1 MQDQF
6 GRLIGP
12 DPSARISR
20 GACLVDGC
28 PCKDARI
35 ISRRRAAFFAQWAR
49 EHGET
54 ADRQIQ
60 ADPVSRELLRP
71 WRDRLLGVPDRPG
84 LAALTN
90 GPSRSEA
97 RGW

>member
-6 GRLIGP
+6 GRPIEP
-12 DPSARISR
+12 DPSARIPR

-35 ISRRRAAFFAQWAR
+35 ISPRRVAFFARLAR

-54 ADRQIQ
+54 ADRQIA
-60 ADPVSRELLRP
+60 ADQVSRELLRP
-71 WRDRLLGVPDRPG
+71 WRDRLLGAPDRPG

-90 GPSRSEA
+90 GPSRSGG